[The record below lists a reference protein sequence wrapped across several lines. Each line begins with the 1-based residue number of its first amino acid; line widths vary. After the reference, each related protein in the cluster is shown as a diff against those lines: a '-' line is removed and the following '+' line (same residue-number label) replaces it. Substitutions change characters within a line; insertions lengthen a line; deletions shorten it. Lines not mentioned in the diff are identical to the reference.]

1 MSLSS
6 SNGILSKILNGSG
19 NRSSQRS
26 DSKLPGVVSSAE
38 DKEPSLVLMFPSNK
52 APMKKMLSKCFIMVS
67 GLIFLKKVETKVLSR
82 LLTLLLVVFYEDK
95 SQFSGVY
102 IHIV

>member
-26 DSKLPGVVSSAE
+26 DNKLFGVSSAE
-38 DKEPSLVLMFPSNK
+38 DKDPSLVLMFPINK
-52 APMKKMLSKCFIMVS
+52 APMKRRLSSKCCFIMIS
-67 GLIFLKKVETKVLSR
+67 DFGFLVWKVETKVLGLSTS
-82 LLTLLLVVFYEDK
+82 LSCCFL
-95 SQFSGVY
+95 
-102 IHIV
+102 